1 MLLNFLSVLLIEHI
15 IHTKLEKGLSFLKV
29 FLIKILYEEMIA
41 KLALEKGQRKLYTV
55 YNYASL

>member
-1 MLLNFLSVLLIEHI
+1 LIP
-15 IHTKLEKGLSFLKV
+15 KLEKGLSFLKV

>member
-1 MLLNFLSVLLIEHI
+1 MLIKYI
-15 IHTKLEKGLSFLKV
+15 IHAKTEERTFILKSISYKNSTGEV
-29 FLIKILYEEMIA
+29 IA